1 MKSKKKESMQIKRP
15 SLKGMKN
22 TKYLGHFAQDK
33 YIQKGHNLSGVFDVY
48 RPPSAIELMAPANPF
63 SAVEEKARRT
73 QQMGLTSEQLANS
86 PTQQELVRQEEQAA
100 AEISNLQPL
109 LSDEEQKISKMQRQP
124 YGGGFDRGMAETR
137 ARSLRERISK
147 ARQTV
152 SAGMARKKKFIEEL

>member
-63 SAVEEKARRT
+63 SAVEERKRRLSQVGQTEQFLATLGAPEEMLAQEQQLNQQAAEAEAKAAQYETPVQDAYGRMGVDIVSATKARR
-73 QQMGLTSEQLANS
+73 
-86 PTQQELVRQEEQAA
+86 
-100 AEISNLQPL
+100 
-109 LSDEEQKISKMQRQP
+109 
-124 YGGGFDRGMAETR
+124 
-137 ARSLRERISK
+137 ER
-147 ARQTV
+147 V
-152 SAGMARKKKFIEEL
+152 SAGTKRFAANLMGKYGRAKKFVSEL